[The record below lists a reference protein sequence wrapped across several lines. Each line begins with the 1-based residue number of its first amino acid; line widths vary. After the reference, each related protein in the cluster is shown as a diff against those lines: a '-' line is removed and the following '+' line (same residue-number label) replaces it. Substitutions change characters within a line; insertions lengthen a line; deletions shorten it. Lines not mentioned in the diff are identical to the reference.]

1 MNKHT
6 IDAAGKVPGRIATE
20 VAVLLM
26 GKNRVDYARN
36 AIPDVKVEVNNADQ
50 MWIDAKKKVQKT
62 YAQHSG
68 YPGGLKTES
77 VEQVI
82 AKSGQKEILKKA
94 IYGMLPKNKLRPLM
108 MNNLTIND

>member
-1 MNKHT
+1 MKYTLDATNK
-6 IDAAGKVPGRIATE
+6 KPGRLATE

-36 AIPDVKVEVNNADQ
+36 TIPEIEVEVINANG

-68 YPGGLKTES
+68 YPGGLKVES

-82 AKSGQKEILKKA
+82 AKKGQKEILKKA